1 MPSVLLPLSKGLA
14 QRTEE
19 FPKGFTLIEVLVSL
33 TVLAIG
39 LIAAIKSTT
48 HVQDALSRSTT
59 QTLAARLGASQLAE
73 IKAQGPDNVASFQD
87 RFEDHPEMSWEV
99 TYGNTPVEHLKK
111 LELIVTSTEGREE
124 IIRFQELIFDQEDL

>member
-1 MPSVLLPLSKGLA
+1 MTTVRSPFSRGAVR
-14 QRTEE
+14 RTEGLSE
-19 FPKGFTLIEVLVSL
+19 GFTLIEVLVSL

-99 TYGNTPVEHLKK
+99 KYGNTPVEHLKK